1 MFDTLS
7 DRIREDERK
16 ETTARERLLQYGLM
30 VVLTVAVIG
39 GLYWAILA
47 LE

>member
-7 DRIREDERK
+7 DRMREDQRK
-16 ETTARERLLQYGLM
+16 ETTPRQRLLQYALM
-30 VVLTVAVIG
+30 VVLTVGVIG